1 MEKAVKTVKAAPGG
15 EAVKS
20 LDPVGGFD
28 KNKCTFG
35 V

>member
-1 MEKAVKTVKAAPGG
+1 MEKAVKAEKAAPGG
-15 EAVKS
+15 QAVKS
-20 LDPVGGFD
+20 LDPVGAFV